1 MKVIKCWF
9 WGVILTTVGCANL
22 ADIERAKL
30 NISQPPSSDAHQ
42 QAFSSLEFLAE
53 KGYVEAQGRL
63 ASIYARDPSPFARE
77 QAARWFQAVNRHTD
91 RYQTRYIRWLA
102 SYAEQE
108 PSLFQEALTLLEQQ
122 MQNEGDVGPQ
132 LVRLLDAADQLTD
145 EKVAAVLSLIRGAN
159 AKEDKIRVLAQ
170 LDDLSLFLTEFEDLC
185 KDNVSQRY
193 ACLLAQLRY
202 AKKYQSDT
210 LENTVI
216 EANTAYKQNQIDDA
230 QLLRLMSELVTTE
243 GGTVASY
250 PQFAR
255 QLVES
260 AIDSSDALFL
270 RFAQLDEAYTSG
282 KQAMLSRLESLHT
295 GGNALA
301 SIILGNL
308 YIDGKHVIAQPSK
321 GEAYLLAAI
330 DSADAKLSLGRLYL
344 SGRLGLVKLQEGVDL
359 LVASG
364 RQGNPQAYKDLMRV
378 FSGSRGV
385 QPDSLYSHT
394 FAQVFQSFGYAVSER
409 DVLKLKKLVL
419 SEEQERIVN
428 NMVEVELASVAF
440 EAQ

>member
-1 MKVIKCWF
+1 V
-9 WGVILTTVGCANL
+9 
-22 ADIERAKL
+22 
-30 NISQPPSSDAHQ
+30 HQ
-42 QAFSSLEFLAE
+42 QAFSSLGFLAE
-53 KGYVEAQGRL
+53 KGYVEAQGQL

-77 QAARWFQAVNRHTD
+77 QAARWFQEVNRHTD

-122 MQNEGDVGPQ
+122 MQNEGDVGPE
-132 LVRLLDAADQLTD
+132 LVRLLDAAEQLTD
-145 EKVAAVLSLIRGAN
+145 EKVAAVLSLIHGAN

-170 LDDLSLFLTEFEDLC
+170 LDDLSPFLTEFEGLC
-185 KDNVSQRY
+185 EDSLAQRY
-193 ACLLAQLRY
+193 ECLMARLRY
-202 AKKYQSDT
+202 AKEHQSDS
-210 LENTVI
+210 LEDIVT
-216 EANTAYKQNQIDDA
+216 EANAAYKKSQIDDA
-230 QLLRLMSELVTTE
+230 QLLRLMSQLLTTE

-260 AIDSSDALFL
+260 AIGSSDVLFL

-295 GGNALA
+295 GGNVQA
-301 SIILGNL
+301 STILGNL
-308 YIDGKHVIAQPSK
+308 YIDGKQVITQPRI

-344 SGRLGLVKLQEGVDL
+344 SGRLGIVKLQEGVDL
-359 LVASG
+359 LVDSG
-364 RQGNPQAYKDLMRV
+364 RQGNPQAYKELMRV

-385 QPDSLYSHT
+385 QPDNLYSHT

-409 DVLKLKKLVL
+409 DVSKLKNLVL
-419 SEEQERIVN
+419 SEEQERRVN
-428 NMVEVELASVAF
+428 KMVKAELASVSF